1 MPVLAGIDYSL
12 TSPAICIYDT
22 EKGDF
27 SYQNTEMHFRSNLV
41 RFDAFS
47 EGNLHGSNHGPWECE
62 MDRYDDISSWAL
74 EVLIK
79 HQVTQVY
86 LEGYSFG
93 STGRVFNIA
102 ENTGILK
109 YNLWVDLIHCDV
121 LAPTTVKK
129 FATGSGRATKED
141 MYNQFVDEN
150 GKSCLR
156 ELLSPKSKNIISP
169 LNDVVD
175 AYYILKCGIFNQ

>member
-12 TSPAICIYDT
+12 TSPAICVYDT

-27 SYQNTEMHFRSNLV
+27 SYQNTEMYFRSNLA
-41 RFDAFS
+41 RFDSFS
-47 EGNLHGSNHGPWECE
+47 EGNLHGSNHGPWQSE

-74 EVLIK
+74 RVLTK

-102 ENTGILK
+102 ENTSILK
-109 YNLWVDLIHCDV
+109 YKLWNSLIHCDV
-121 LAPTTVKK
+121 VAPTTIKK
-129 FATGSGRATKED
+129 FATGSGRASKED
-141 MYNQFVDEN
+141 MYNQFCNEN
-150 GKSCLR
+150 QKMYLKDTLNPRSN
-156 ELLSPKSKNIISP
+156 KIISP
-169 LNDVVD
+169 LNDIID
-175 AYYILKCGIFNQ
+175 AYYILKHGIFN

>member
-12 TSPAICIYDT
+12 TSPAICVYDT

-27 SYQNTEMHFRSNLV
+27 SYQCTEMYFRSNLT
-41 RFDAFS
+41 RFEAFS
-47 EGNLHGSNHGPWECE
+47 EGNLHGSNHGPWDSEI
-62 MDRYDDISSWAL
+62 DRYDDISSWAL
-74 EVLIK
+74 RVLTK

-109 YNLWVDLIHCDV
+109 YKLWDALIHCDI

-129 FATGSGRATKED
+129 FATGSGRASKVD
-141 MYNQFVDEN
+141 MYNQFVEEN
-150 GKSCLR
+150 GESNLKDSLTT
-156 ELLSPKSKNIISP
+156 SSDNIISP

-175 AYYILKCGIFNQ
+175 AYYILKCGIFN

>member
-12 TSPAICIYDT
+12 TSPAICVYDT

-27 SYQNTEMHFRSNLV
+27 SYKSVEMYFRSNLA
-41 RFDAFS
+41 RFDTFS
-47 EGNLHGSNHGPWECE
+47 EGRLHGSNHGPWECE
-62 MDRYDDISSWAL
+62 IDRYDDISTWAL
-74 EVLIK
+74 SVLNR
-79 HQVTQVY
+79 HQVTQVF

-102 ENTGILK
+102 ENTGLLK
-109 YNLWVDLIHCDV
+109 HKLWKDLIHCEV

-129 FATGSGRATKED
+129 FATGSGRASKED
-141 MYNQFVDEN
+141 MYNQFVIEN
-150 GKSCLR
+150 EESHLKDV
-156 ELLSPKSKNIISP
+156 LSPRSDNIISP

-175 AYYILKCGIFNQ
+175 AYYILKCGIFN

>member
-12 TSPAICIYDT
+12 TSPAICVYDT

-27 SYQNTEMHFRSNLV
+27 SYETTEMYFRSNLI
-41 RFDAFS
+41 RFEAFD
-47 EGNLHGSNHGPWECE
+47 EGNVHGSNHGPWACE
-62 MDRYDDISSWAL
+62 MDRYNDISEWAL
-74 EVLIK
+74 KVLTK

-109 YNLWVDLIHCDV
+109 FKLWNALIHCEV
-121 LAPTTVKK
+121 VAPTTVKK

-141 MYNQFVDEN
+141 MYYQFVLEN
-150 GKSCLR
+150 EKVMLK
-156 ELLSPKSKNIISP
+156 ETLTPKANKIISP
-169 LNDVVD
+169 LNDIID
-175 AYYILKCGIFNQ
+175 AYYILKHGIFK